1 MPPKKLISLLIIVA
15 LIAVGIYMFNLF
27 KNSGEDQ
34 NVHSSI
40 GVVTMKEDQTIIL
53 KLQAQ
58 DKNGEMGDEELKYPP
73 SHPQYQ
79 GILNHVGGLK
89 PGETKPVPPWPEDI
103 TKEQAIEIVKED
115 VQLGFDTNFYNIEAR
130 LEPDGWH
137 VDYSFKNLPHGVIG
151 GGAPH
156 YIVNSETGAVIKKW
170 FDNNR

>member
-1 MPPKKLISLLIIVA
+1 MAKLLLLLIIVA
-15 LIAVGIYMFNLF
+15 LIAVGIYMFNIF
-27 KNSGEDQ
+27 KKSGSDQ
-34 NVHSSI
+34 NITQSI
-40 GVVTMKEDQTIIL
+40 GVT
-53 KLQAQ
+53 
-58 DKNGEMGDEELKYPP
+58 
-73 SHPQYQ
+73 
-79 GILNHVGGLK
+79 
-89 PGETKPVPPWPEDI
+89 I